1 MRGLRSA
8 IQRYVGPHRFFLA
21 AVGTEDQLRQEVFY
35 LGYHLHW
42 PYAEIISL
50 ETDERR
56 AYLRL
61 LSEQIERENEAINRS
76 ARRTG

>member
-1 MRGLRSA
+1 MEG
-8 IQRYVGPHRFFLA
+8 
-21 AVGTEDQLRQEVFY
+21 LRQEVFY

-42 PYAEIISL
+42 PYGEIMSL

-76 ARRTG
+76 ARRGG